1 LGIPKSTVASIVTR
15 WKNRGT
21 VVNKVR
27 TGRPEKLSEATKRLL
42 VRNIRQECFQSY
54 NYFFGHLNDATFCIN
69 RKTFAAY
76 LKKMGFGSFSPARK
90 PGLTL
95 THMENRL
102 KWCKDKVNWSQERW
116 ESVIWSDESKFTVV
130 GNDRGTRCIRK
141 TGERYEQRHVV
152 PTYKFGKGS
161 VMVWS
166 CFWSGSLGPLVV
178 LDGSIDQDA
187 YINTLAKDFH
197 PWYQNLAEE
206 EGKQFIFQED
216 GASCH
221 TGKYATWWKATHQIK
236 GFDVWPAQSPDLN
249 PIENLW
255 AALEKR
261 IENVRHRISNTE
273 QLKACLQ
280 NEWRNLDS
288 DLLVNLVA
296 SMPRRCQSVIDNN
309 GGCSKY

>member
-1 LGIPKSTVASIVTR
+1 
-15 WKNRGT
+15 
-21 VVNKVR
+21 
-27 TGRPEKLSEATKRLL
+27 
-42 VRNIRQECFQSY
+42 
-54 NYFFGHLNDATFCIN
+54 
-69 RKTFAAY
+69 
-76 LKKMGFGSFSPARK
+76 
-90 PGLTL
+90 
-95 THMENRL
+95 
-102 KWCKDKVNWSQERW
+102 
-116 ESVIWSDESKFTVV
+116 
-130 GNDRGTRCIRK
+130 
-141 TGERYEQRHVV
+141 
-152 PTYKFGKGS
+152 
-161 VMVWS
+161 MVWS

-249 PIENLW
+249 PIKNLW